1 MRNTLLLLMVVF
13 FYLGHGQVTDNFTDG
28 DLSQNPTWSGN
39 VGKFTVENEMLRSNS
54 GTSSDLFYIST
65 PNTLATDCQ
74 WDILVNMQ
82 FNTSSANYTDLVL
95 LCDTANPSLA
105 KAGYFL
111 RIGNT
116 KDELALY
123 KISSSGP
130 VLLADGADG
139 KTENKNIR
147 IRVIRS
153 DIGNWQIL
161 ADYSGGSNYIEEINI
176 TDNET
181 TTTSYFALAV
191 RQSTA
196 SFFNKHFFDDI
207 KIGPI
212 ERDTI
217 APTATGLT
225 VLTNNQVTVNF
236 SEPLQTPR
244 ATNFTLDKGI
254 GVPISIDSAGAN
266 GFTLTFGTSFGNDTY
281 NLAISNIK
289 DLAGNQLDTTLQ
301 FQYVVYNEPEY
312 GDILINEIF
321 ADPTPSLG
329 LPEEEFIEIY
339 NNSNKQIQLEACT
352 FSDGGT
358 PAILP
363 SFPITPGEYVVICK
377 NTQEIYKNNVG
388 RIITV
393 SNFPALNNTG
403 DALVLK
409 NAKGEILDSV
419 TYTDKW
425 YKDDLKAQGGY
436 TIERIDFATNCSVGS
451 NWIASADPTGG
462 TPGKQNSVYAQNP
475 DTIAPKINQFY
486 ISSNTITLQLTEAL
500 VANLASDLGNF
511 ELAATQENPIS
522 IALSDGGKSMELAF
536 ASTFVQNRAYTLK
549 INELADCISNSI
561 SDVELGIFYFTTEI
575 NENDIIINEL
585 LFNPLAD
592 GVDFIELYNP
602 SDKFINLENLKL
614 GRQVND
620 TTKEYK
626 SIGQFYV
633 LQPQHYVAISTDS
646 LKVKNN
652 YTKAVNQLQISS
664 LPSMNNDAGSVLLAD
679 ANGNILDSVSYN
691 EDQHFELLSSVDGVS
706 LERLSFTQSSTNPA
720 NWHSASASVN
730 YATPGYQNS
739 QFIDLTKPNATFEL
753 QSKTVSPDADG
764 YEDALILNYA
774 LDNVGY
780 TLNAYVF
787 DLSGRLIHHPINNET
802 LSTTGFI
809 SWDGI
814 NANGEKVPVGNYILL
829 VEAFNLDGKV
839 IKKKLAFS
847 IVGVF

>member
-1 MRNTLLLLMVVF
+1 MRNTLLLLIVGF
-13 FYLGHGQVTDNFTDG
+13 FYFGHGQVTDNFTDG

-39 VGKFTVENEMLRSNS
+39 IAKFTVENEMLRSNS
-54 GTSSDLFYIST
+54 GTSNDLFYIST

-74 WDILVNMQ
+74 WDMLVNMQ
-82 FNTSSANYTDLVL
+82 FNTSSANYTDIVLVS
-95 LCDTANPSLA
+95 DTANPALA
-105 KAGYFL
+105 KTGYFL

-130 VLLADGADG
+130 ILLADGADG
-139 KTENKNIR
+139 KTENKTIR

-161 ADYSGGSNYIEEINI
+161 ADYSGGNNYIEEINI

-181 TTTSYFALAV
+181 TTTAYFALVV

-196 SFFNKHFFDDI
+196 SFFSKHFFDDI

-236 SEPLQTPR
+236 SEPLQTPL

-254 GVPISIDSAGAN
+254 GNPTLIDSIGVN
-266 GFTLTFGTSFGNDTY
+266 NYNLTFGTNFGNETY

-289 DLAGNQLDTTLQ
+289 DLAGNQLDTSLQ
-301 FQYVVYNEPEY
+301 FQYVVYNEPAY

-321 ADPTPSLG
+321 ADPTPSVG
-329 LPEEEFIEIY
+329 LPEEEFIELY
-339 NNSNKQIQLEACT
+339 NNSNKNIQLAGCT

-358 PAILP
+358 PIVLP
-363 SFPITPGEYVVICK
+363 FFLLSPGEYIVLCK
-377 NTQEIYKNNVG
+377 NTQEVYKNG
-388 RIITV
+388 TGKIISV

-425 YKDDLKAQGGY
+425 YKDDLKTQGGY
-436 TIERIDFATNCSVGS
+436 TLERIDFETNCTPES
-451 NWIASADPTGG
+451 NWMASTDAAGG
-462 TPGKQNSVYAQNP
+462 TPGKQNAVYGKNP
-475 DTIAPKINQFY
+475 DVEAPKIVAFN
-486 ISSNTITLQLTEAL
+486 ISANAIILTLSEALTE
-500 VANLASDLGNF
+500 NLATDLTNF
-511 ELAATQENPIS
+511 QLQETKENPSAINS
-522 IALSDGGKSMELAF
+522 TDGGKKLEFLFS
-536 ASTFVQNRAYTLK
+536 STFEQNKAYTLT
-549 INELADCISNSI
+549 INKLSDCVGNS
-561 SDVELGIFYFTTEI
+561 SLNSALEIFYFTTEI
-575 NENDIIINEL
+575 KSGELIINEL
-585 LFNPLAD
+585 LFNPLTD
-592 GVDFIELYNP
+592 GVDFIELYNT

-626 SIGQFYV
+626 TIGQFYV

-652 YTKAVNQLQISS
+652 YSKAVNQLQISS

-679 ANGNILDSVSYN
+679 ANGNTIDSVNYN

-706 LERLSFTQSSTNPA
+706 LERLSFTQSSTNPD

-764 YEDALILNYA
+764 YEDVLILNYA

-787 DLSGRLIHHPINNET
+787 DLSGRLIHHAINNET
-802 LSTTGFI
+802 LSTTGFVT
-809 SWDGI
+809 WDGT

-829 VEAFNLDGKV
+829 VEAFNLNGKV

-847 IVGVF
+847 ITGMF

>member
-1 MRNTLLLLMVVF
+1 MRNTLLLLIVGF
-13 FYLGHGQVTDNFTDG
+13 FYLGHGQVTDYFTDG
-28 DLSQNPTWSGN
+28 DLSQNPTWSGD
-39 VGKFTVENEMLRSNS
+39 VAKFTVENEMLRSNS
-54 GTSSDLFYIST
+54 GTSNDIFYIST

-95 LCDTANPSLA
+95 ICDTANPSLA

-130 VLLADGADG
+130 LLLADGADG

-181 TTTSYFALAV
+181 TTSSYFALV
-191 RQSTA
+191 LRQSTA

-217 APTATGLT
+217 APTVTGLT
-225 VLTNNQVTVNF
+225 LVTNNQVTVSF
-236 SEPLQTPR
+236 SESIQTPQ

-254 GVPISIDSAGAN
+254 GTPTLVDSIGAN
-266 GFTLTFGTSFGNDTY
+266 SYSLTFGTNFGNETY
-281 NLAISNIK
+281 NLALSNLK
-289 DLAGNQLDTTLQ
+289 DLAGNQLDTSLQ
-301 FQYVVYNEPEY
+301 FKYVVYNEPAY

-321 ADPTPSLG
+321 ADPTPSVG
-329 LPEEEFIEIY
+329 FPEEEFIELY
-339 NNSNKQIQLEACT
+339 NNSNKNIQLAGCT

-363 SFPITPGEYVVICK
+363 SFPLSAGEYVVVCK
-377 NTQEIYKNNVG
+377 NTQEVYKNATG
-388 RIITV
+388 RIITI
-393 SNFPALNNTG
+393 SNFPALNNAG

-425 YKDDLKAQGGY
+425 YKDDLKVQGGY
-436 TIERIDFATNCSVGS
+436 TLERIDFETNCTPES
-451 NWIASADPTGG
+451 NWMATTDAVGG
-462 TPGKQNSVYAQNP
+462 TPGKQNAVYSKNP
-475 DTIAPKINQFY
+475 DVEAPKIVAFN
-486 ISSNTITLQLTEAL
+486 ISANTINLTLSEAL
-500 VANLASDLGNF
+500 TKVLATDLTNF
-511 ELAATQENPIS
+511 ELESSENPLVINS
-522 IALSDGGKSMELAF
+522 TDGGKKLELVF
-536 ASTFVQNRAYTLK
+536 SSTFEQNKAYTLT
-549 INELADCISNSI
+549 INELSDCVGNSTLN
-561 SDVELGIFYFTTEI
+561 SAVDIFYFTTEI
-575 NENDIIINEL
+575 KNGELIINEL
-585 LFNPLAD
+585 LFNPLIN
-592 GVDFIELYNP
+592 GVDFIELYN
-602 SDKFINLENLKL
+602 SSEKLINLENLKL

-626 SIGQFYV
+626 TIGQFYV
-633 LQPQHYVAISTDS
+633 LKPQAYVAISIDS
-646 LKVKNN
+646 IKVKNN
-652 YTKAVNQLQISS
+652 YKQATNLLQTSS
-664 LPSMNNDAGSVLLAD
+664 LPSMNNDKGIVLVAD
-679 ANGNILDSVSYN
+679 ASGNTIDSVSYY

-706 LERLSFTQSSTNPA
+706 LERLSFTQSSTNTA
-720 NWHSASASVN
+720 NWHSASASVGF
-730 YATPGYQNS
+730 ATPGYQNS
-739 QFIDLTKPNATFEL
+739 QFVDLTKPNATFEL
-753 QSKTVSPDADG
+753 QSKTVSPNADG
-764 YEDALILNYA
+764 YEDALILNYTF
-774 LDNVGY
+774 DNVGY

-787 DLSGRLIHHPINNET
+787 DLSGSLIHHPINNET

-829 VEAFNLDGKV
+829 VESFNLSGKV
-839 IKKKLAFS
+839 VKKKLAFS